1 MKLLTLLMMIVSII
15 AAGCDSTILPP
26 SDEETSYTIT
36 TVAGSDSAGGDGG
49 PATQAQLTAPY
60 GVTTDSEGN
69 IYIPD
74 TENHRIRKVDTE
86 GIITTF
92 AGTGEEG
99 YGGDGGPAT
108 EAKLDWP
115 TGVAADDDGNVYIA
129 DRNNERVRKVDP
141 EGIITTFAGTGEWG
155 YDSDEDGGPA
165 AEALLNW
172 PTGLALDAD
181 GNFLYIAD
189 EYNNRI
195 RQVDIA
201 SGIINTVAGMK
212 RPRLE
217 VGEEEEEDADE
228 DVGDD
233 GPATSALLNRPTGV
247 AVDGEGNLYIA
258 DRLHHRV
265 RKVDTEGMITTI
277 AGMADEGFG
286 GDGGPATSAQLDQP
300 SGVAVDGGGYIFIAD
315 RGNNRI
321 RQIGPDGVI
330 TTILGTED
338 GDEESDREA
347 PLAAPRGLAVGS
359 DSNIY
364 VADTGNHQIDVI
376 DEAGVVSRVAGIEG
390 LRDGGPA
397 TQARLLEPTG
407 VAIDADG
414 TLYITD
420 TGNRR
425 VRMVDTNGIITTF
438 AGSGKKGHEGD
449 GGPALEAAFDCP
461 GGIAIYEGDVF
472 IADAC
477 NNRVRKVD
485 TSGIITA
492 FAGTGVQGPA
502 VFATPLGDD
511 GPATSARLIAPTALD
526 FDSEGNLYI
535 TDPGNHRVRKV
546 DTSGTITS
554 VAGTGERSFSGDD
567 GPAAEAQ
574 LSTPFG
580 IAIEA
585 DGTIYIAD
593 FVYPRNRVRKID
605 TAQIITTIAEVAS
618 SGGLAVDLEGNVYIV
633 QATVGRILKLSP
645 SDMLNPI
652 AGSTKPGFSGD
663 GGPATLAQLDT
674 PKGID
679 IDDDGNVYFADSE
692 NNRIRKLTPNR

>member
-1 MKLLTLLMMIVSII
+1 MKPLTVLTAIVTVIL
-15 AAGCDSTILPP
+15 AGCDTNILPTP
-26 SDEETSYTIT
+26 DDGTSYTIT
-36 TVAGSDSAGGDGG
+36 TVAGSDSASGDGG
-49 PATQAQLTAPY
+49 PATEAQLTAPY

-99 YGGDGGPAT
+99 FGGDGGPAT
-108 EAKLDWP
+108 EAKLNWP

-181 GNFLYIAD
+181 GHFLYIAD

-201 SGIINTVAGMK
+201 SGIITTVAGMK

-217 VGEEEEEDADE
+217 VGEEEDE
-228 DVGDD
+228 APDVRDD
-233 GPATSALLNRPTGV
+233 GPATSALLRRPTGV

-265 RKVDTEGMITTI
+265 RKVDIEGMITTI
-277 AGMADEGFG
+277 AGMADEGFS
-286 GDGGPATSAQLDQP
+286 GDGGPAISAQLDQP
-300 SGVAVDGGGYIFIAD
+300 SGVAVDGDGYIFIAD

-338 GDEESDREA
+338 GGDESDREA
-347 PLAAPRGLAVGS
+347 PLAAPRGLAVGT
-359 DSNIY
+359 DGIIY
-364 VADTGNHQIDVI
+364 VADTGNHQIDLI
-376 DEAGVVSRVAGIEG
+376 DDAGVVSRVAGIEG
-390 LRDGGPA
+390 LSDGGPA
-397 TQARLLEPTG
+397 TQARLLEPVG

-425 VRMVDTNGIITTF
+425 VRKVDTNGIITTF

-461 GGIAIYEGDVF
+461 GGIAIDAAGNVY
-472 IADAC
+472 IADQC

-485 TSGIITA
+485 TSGIITT
-492 FAGTGVQGPA
+492 FAGTGVQGAAAYAAPI
-502 VFATPLGDD
+502 GDD

-535 TDPGNHRVRKV
+535 TDPGNRRVRKV

-580 IAIEA
+580 IAVEA

-605 TAQIITTIAEVAS
+605 TAGIITTIAEVAS

-645 SDMLNPI
+645 SDMLSPI